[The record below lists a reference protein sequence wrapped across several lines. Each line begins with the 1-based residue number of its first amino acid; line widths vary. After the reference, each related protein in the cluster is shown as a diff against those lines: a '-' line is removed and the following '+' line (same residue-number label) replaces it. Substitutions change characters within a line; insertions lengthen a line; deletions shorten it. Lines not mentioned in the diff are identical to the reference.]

1 MIDILNQRVQMNP
14 EKVFV
19 QYKNQNIS
27 YKQFNNIVDN
37 ISNTIKLDNLRADY
51 IGLQIIDKLKLL
63 GLIIALNRNN
73 KITNQIR
80 DNGNSK

>member
-51 IGLQIIDKLKLL
+51 IGLQIIGSSYMVIDTILMIHLL
-63 GLIIALNRNN
+63 YLV
-73 KITNQIR
+73 
-80 DNGNSK
+80 